1 MKEIRTNIGLIV
13 RTIVFLY
20 IPATLLVSVL
30 FQALFGAAIRFQW
43 VTLIIYLGVLI
54 QWMISRYKHELH
66 LYKVADMKKLEHILM
81 ANNWEIIDRR
91 RDGLSVRPSFDRPF
105 NFIVNDKPE

>member
-30 FQALFGAAIRFQW
+30 FQALYGAAIRFQ
-43 VTLIIYLGVLI
+43 
-54 QWMISRYKHELH
+54 
-66 LYKVADMKKLEHILM
+66 
-81 ANNWEIIDRR
+81 
-91 RDGLSVRPSFDRPF
+91 
-105 NFIVNDKPE
+105 